1 MKTRL
6 TARLSLISLLWL
18 CCNGVSHAQITSQPS
33 PYSLSASNTV
43 AANSDV
49 AFSDSRIKRSVGRSS
64 AARDLASL
72 AAIEITDYTYID
84 NAIFGNKPYK
94 KVIAQQ
100 VEKIYPQAVSLTT
113 HVVPDIYLKADIKDG
128 WIKLATNLKKGE
140 RVRLIGNTAN
150 GVFAVLEVAADRFR
164 SDFKADAD
172 TVFVYGREVKDFRSV
187 DYEAI
192 AMLNVS
198 ATQELNRRVEAQAA
212 EIALLKTQLAQMT
225 QLQAQVAALT
235 ESAAQQGTS
244 QSAPKTAYLPAPK

>member
-6 TARLSLISLLWL
+6 TALPSIISLLL
-18 CCNGVSHAQITSQPS
+18 CCYGVSQAQMTSQPL
-33 PYSLSASNTV
+33 PHSLYPSNTV
-43 AANSDV
+43 AANRYV
-49 AFSDSRIKRSVGRSS
+49 AFSDSRIKRSIGRSN
-64 AARDLASL
+64 AARDLSTL
-72 AAIEITDYTYID
+72 AAIEITDYIYID
-84 NAIFGNKPYK
+84 NANLGSKPYK

-100 VEKIYPQAVSLTT
+100 VEKIYPQSVIQTT
-113 HVVPDIYLKADIKDG
+113 NVVPDIYVKADIKDG

-150 GVFAVLEVAADRFR
+150 GIFAVLEVAADRFR
-164 SDFKADAD
+164 TDFKADAD
-172 TVFVYGREVKDFRSV
+172 TIFVYGREVKDFRSV

-235 ESAAQQGTS
+235 ESAAHQGTP